1 MMIREALEEKQAL
14 QTLINCLLAK
24 KQRGEKYITSLSIDL
39 VLGIMKKMEKED
51 ENFSDE
57 ENELVPLIKG
67 IVEEYIEKRRN

>member
-1 MMIREALEEKQAL
+1 MVREALEEKQAL
-14 QTLINCLLAK
+14 QTLVNCLLAK

-57 ENELVPLIKG
+57 ENELVQLVKE